1 MANGFGT
8 LVIGSEMG
16 VLMSPTEHAHLWNA
30 EIKIY
35 SAGNFKCNRGDTQ
48 PSCDTLWRLRPEFSV
63 SIRLHGKQYRK
74 IMVMN
79 SWMRFRA
86 KTSADHPMGSSV
98 EESYL
103 PLRPFI
109 LPPARDNEK
118 ILKCFKSD
126 SLESKQFLSDLTVQS
141 ELFTKDMDTAIYR
154 GSEFNRTFSW
164 RDQPVEEPWLLQS
177 SLRSHNPAQSSS
189 SICLTDE
196 DGIQQHHNSDS
207 LETKSLNQ
215 SILEVQPCSK
225 CVDTVSS
232 FDKKYNYHR
241 NFFEPVEEPWL
252 FESCLFLG
260 SNAKVDSKE
269 SFEDQATQPKVY
281 DQHHQVTEKLLPEEV
296 NNAIAQEDFIS
307 TDILINSSVCTMQRI
322 AVLEDGKLVELL
334 LEPVN
339 NNVQCGSVYLGVVSK
354 LVPHMTGAF
363 VNIGSSKPSL
373 MDIKHNREPFIFPP
387 FISMPEDQPGCD
399 ETQNNSRDIEKEDE
413 IEEDEIDD
421 DSVRYLHDEYTE
433 HDIEDDYDIQ
443 EIVKENINGSLP
455 GHGEAK
461 TVVDGCSDQ
470 VDGGMHNVE
479 GCSDNSM
486 HNVESC
492 SDNSL
497 PSQLQDKLIDFKKD
511 KNRWAQ
517 VQKGTKII
525 VQVVKEGL
533 GTKGPTLTAYPEL
546 RSRFWILITR
556 RKIIGISKKI
566 CGVERTRLR
575 LIAKK
580 LQPRGF
586 GLTVRTVAAGHS
598 PDELQKDLEGLLS
611 TWKDITEHAKSAAL
625 AADEGMEGA
634 IPVMLH
640 RATGQTLSVVQDYFN
655 NKVTNYLQEIAPDLC
670 DRVKLYKK
678 RIPLFN
684 EYNIEEEMNNILCK
698 RVPLANGGYL
708 VIEQTEALV
717 SVDVNG
723 GQCMLG
729 QGTSQE
735 KAIRDVN
742 LSAAKQIA
750 RELRLRDIGGII
762 VVDFIDMLDDA
773 NKRLIYEE
781 VKKAVEKDRS
791 TVTVSELS
799 RHGLMEIIRKRVRP
813 SVMFM
818 ISEPCISCHAT
829 GRVEALETS
838 FSKIEHEICRLLV
851 ARGFTRGAFEV
862 KPLTDD
868 KGNNGQHQGV
878 VSMLQRSEG
887 RSHTRSRK
895 VTVFPVK
902 TWKTGRK

>member
-1 MANGFGT
+1 MLLFY
-8 LVIGSEMG
+8 I
-16 VLMSPTEHAHLWNA
+16 
-30 EIKIY
+30 IY
-35 SAGNFKCNRGDTQ
+35 SESSISYREWPMDSELHDASLIQLIRRKNHMEYLGLEKLIYKCSYAGVKYGGVI
-48 PSCDTLWRLRPEFSV
+48 PS
-63 SIRLHGKQYRK
+63 
-74 IMVMN
+74 
-79 SWMRFRA
+79 
-86 KTSADHPMGSSV
+86 SATFHIASSQ
-98 EESYL
+98 SGL
-103 PLRPFI
+103 T
-109 LPPARDNEK
+109 DNEK
-118 ILKCFKSD
+118 ILKCIKSD
-126 SLESKQFLSDLTVQS
+126 SLESKQFLSDLTVKS
-141 ELFTKDMDTAIYR
+141 ELFTKDTDTAIYR
-154 GSEFNRTFSW
+154 GSEFKRTFSGT
-164 RDQPVEEPWLLQS
+164 DQPVEEPWLLQS
-177 SLRSHNPAQSSS
+177 SFLSHNPAQPSS

-196 DGIQQHHNSDS
+196 DGILQNHNSDS

-215 SILEVQPCSK
+215 SILEVQTCSK
-225 CVDTVSS
+225 CVDTVASI
-232 FDKKYNYHR
+232 DKKYDYHR
-241 NFFEPVEEPWL
+241 TFFERDQPVEEPWL
-252 FESCLFLG
+252 FASCLFLS
-260 SNAKVDSKE
+260 SNAKVDSRE
-269 SFEDQATQPKVY
+269 SVEDEATQPKVY
-281 DQHHQVTEKLLPEEV
+281 DQHHQVAEKLLPEEE
-296 NNAIAQEDFIS
+296 NTAIAQEDSIS
-307 TDILINSSVCTMQRI
+307 TVILINSSVCTMQRI

-334 LEPVN
+334 LEPVK
-339 NNVQCGSVYLGVVSK
+339 NNVQCGSVYLGIVTK

-363 VNIGSSKPSL
+363 VNIGSSRPSL

-387 FISMPEDQPGCD
+387 FTSMLEDQPGCD
-399 ETQNNSRDIEKEDE
+399 ETQNNSHDIEVEDE

-421 DSVRYLHDEYTE
+421 DSVQYLRDEYAE

-443 EIVKENINGSLP
+443 EIVKENVNGSLP

-461 TVVDGCSDQ
+461 AIVDGFSDQ
-470 VDGGMHNVE
+470 FDGGLHNVL
-479 GCSDNSM
+479 G
-486 HNVESC
+486 C

-497 PSQLQDKLIDFKKD
+497 PSQLQDMQINFKKD
-511 KNRWAQ
+511 KNKWAQ

-566 CGVERTRLR
+566 SGVERTRLR

-611 TWKDITEHAKSAAL
+611 TWKDIMEHAKSAAL
-625 AADEGMEGA
+625 AADEGVEGA

-655 NKVTNYLQEIAPDLC
+655 NKVKSMVIDSPRTYHEVTNYLQEIAPDLC
-670 DRVKLYKK
+670 DRVELYKK
-678 RIPLFN
+678 RTPLFD

-735 KAIRDVN
+735 KAILDVN
-742 LSAAKQIA
+742 LAAAKQIS

-773 NKRLIYEE
+773 NKRLVYEE

-813 SVMFM
+813 SVTFM
-818 ISEPCISCHAT
+818 ISEPCTCCHAT

-851 ARGFTRGAFEV
+851 VRGFTRGAFEV

-868 KGNNGQHQGV
+868 KDNNGQHQGV
-878 VSMLQRSEG
+878 VSMLQHSKV
-887 RSHTRSRK
+887 RSHTPSRK

>member
-1 MANGFGT
+1 MDEISCQN
-8 LVIGSEMG
+8 ICRSSDG
-16 VLMSPTEHAHLWNA
+16 VKYGGIIPS
-30 EIKIY
+30 
-35 SAGNFKCNRGDTQ
+35 SATFH
-48 PSCDTLWRLRPEFSV
+48 
-63 SIRLHGKQYRK
+63 I
-74 IMVMN
+74 
-79 SWMRFRA
+79 A
-86 KTSADHPMGSSV
+86 SSQ
-98 EESYL
+98 SDL
-103 PLRPFI
+103 T
-109 LPPARDNEK
+109 DNEK

-154 GSEFNRTFSW
+154 GSEFNRTFSG

-252 FESCLFLG
+252 FESCHFLG

-334 LEPVN
+334 LEPVK

-413 IEEDEIDD
+413 IEEGEIDD

-443 EIVKENINGSLP
+443 EIVKENVNGSLP

-655 NKVTNYLQEIAPDLC
+655 NKVKSMVIDSPRTYHEVTNYLQEIAPDLC

-735 KAIRDVN
+735 KAILDVN
-742 LSAAKQIA
+742 LAAAKQIA

-813 SVMFM
+813 SVTFM

-838 FSKIEHEICRLLV
+838 FSKIEHEICRLLAMMNQKATPENPKSWPRFILRVDRYMCSYLTSGKRTRLAILSSSLKVWILLKV

-868 KGNNGQHQGV
+868 KDNNGQHQGV